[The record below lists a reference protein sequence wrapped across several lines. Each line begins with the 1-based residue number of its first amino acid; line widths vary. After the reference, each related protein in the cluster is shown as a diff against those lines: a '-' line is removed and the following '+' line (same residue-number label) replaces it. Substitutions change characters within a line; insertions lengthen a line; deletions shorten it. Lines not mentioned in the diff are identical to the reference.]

1 MVEGNPDRELIDR
14 AEDLILKLRDVKS
27 CRISTDEFGNIAE
40 VHVVAS
46 SDRSPKMIARDVEA
60 ILNAELGLAV
70 DYRKIGVVLLEYT
83 ESESHES
90 AGESGTGK
98 TSAARELLG
107 VDEEDIMS
115 EERAFE
121 EKAEFASREGQLEL
135 LEQDMRIRFSGL
147 KIDVEEDRVEVEVRL
162 GRSGFDVV
170 GSSADLRHSG
180 AMYDVVA
187 AATLHAVTELLDEKF
202 QLCLSRIKEV
212 SMDERDIVVAVV
224 DLVEGRK
231 AKSFVGSAFIGRDA
245 NEAAVLAVLDAIN
258 RPSGRWSMRKGIH
271 YTIR

>member
-1 MVEGNPDRELIDR
+1 LVEGNPDHELIDR
-14 AEDLILKLRDVKS
+14 AEDLILRLRDVKS
-27 CRISTDEFGNIAE
+27 CRISTDELGNIAE

-60 ILNAELGLAV
+60 ILNAELGLTI
-70 DYRKIGVVLLEYT
+70 DYRKIGVVLLEYA
-83 ESESHES
+83 ESEENGDSAQEIAPES
-90 AGESGTGK
+90 ST
-98 TSAARELLG
+98 ARELLG
-107 VDEEDIMS
+107 IDEEGTM
-115 EERAFE
+115 EE
-121 EKAEFASREGQLEL
+121 EKSIDSEPSGELEF
-135 LEQDMRIRFSGL
+135 LEQDMRIRFKGL
-147 KIDVEEDRVEVEVRL
+147 KVDVEEDRVEVEVRL

-187 AATLHAVTELLDEKF
+187 GSTLHAIAELLDEKF

-212 SMDERDIVVAVV
+212 SVGDRSVVVAVV